1 MSAKEQKDKIASVLA
16 GVGYAGLWA
25 EEIMSA
31 LSKAG
36 YRILAPGEVDA
47 ETLDRC
53 VKELNKLPWFE
64 DVVSLV
70 DVEETLRSLAQGSK
84 DKEARE

>member
-1 MSAKEQKDKIASVLA
+1 MSAKKQKDKIASVLA

-47 ETLDRC
+47 ET
-53 VKELNKLPWFE
+53 
-64 DVVSLV
+64 
-70 DVEETLRSLAQGSK
+70 VER
-84 DKEARE
+84 RE